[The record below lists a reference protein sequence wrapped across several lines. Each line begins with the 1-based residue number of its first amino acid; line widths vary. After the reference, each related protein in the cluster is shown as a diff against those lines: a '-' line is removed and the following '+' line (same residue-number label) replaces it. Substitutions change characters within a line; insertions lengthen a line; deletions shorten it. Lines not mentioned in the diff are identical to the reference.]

1 MIRDIQQSFFNE
13 GESAN
18 LVIVSNTISQE
29 PEMISVLQALRP
41 RNFNVILLVCSDKLK
56 HNVVDPGDIA
66 TENFDWLWQSILV
79 ISLSST
85 QAKPV
90 LILSLQ
96 WMPCEVSIT
105 EDEDEDGDGQQTEE
119 AVVKL

>member
-1 MIRDIQQSFFNE
+1 
-13 GESAN
+13 
-18 LVIVSNTISQE
+18 
-29 PEMISVLQALRP
+29 MISVLQALRP

-90 LILSLQ
+90 LILSFAVDA
-96 WMPCEVSIT
+96 MPKFQSLKMKMKMEMDNRQKKLSSSCKLREKMKLLGNVFFFEEVLYKFFS
-105 EDEDEDGDGQQTEE
+105 EE
-119 AVVKL
+119 AV